1 MIVSRI
7 ENHVISK
14 SHIMYKTI
22 DEYCFRAKNLYN
34 LATYYVRQE
43 FINNGKW
50 LRYKELDPMLQKEDA
65 YKLCGSQAGQIISL
79 TIDDV
84 WKSFFESN
92 KDWKKNP
99 SKYLGRP
106 KLPKYKDK
114 NGRFTYSLKN
124 IQYRIDEDSYIY
136 FSFKPFKQFNKLFKT
151 QVNEKLNRISFVPR
165 GSDYVMCILYSLE
178 VPDVKEDSNNII
190 GIDLGVDNLATI
202 SNNIG
207 QQPIII
213 NGRPLKS
220 MNQYYNKKL
229 SLLRSDLKKKHNKD
243 WSNKLQQ
250 LTDKRNRKITYY
262 MHCSSKYIVDYC
274 IQYDID
280 TIVIGLNKEWKQE
293 SSMTKKTNQNFVNI
307 PYDKLIRQIQYKAE
321 NYGIKVIMTEESYTS
336 GTSFL
341 DRELPTKAN
350 YNKDRRI
357 KRGLFKSNTNKLIN
371 ADLNGSYQII
381 KKVFPNV
388 FTDGTE
394 GVYLHPV
401 RVNII

>member
-1 MIVSRI
+1 MLVNRI

-14 SHIMYKTI
+14 SHPMYNTI

-50 LRYKELDPMLQKEDA
+50 LRYKELDPILQKEEA

-79 TIDDV
+79 TIDDI
-84 WKSFFESN
+84 WKSFFKSI
-92 KDWKKNP
+92 KKWKCNP
-99 SKYLGRP
+99 EKYLGRP

-114 NGRFTYSLKN
+114 NGRFIFSLKN
-124 IQYRIDEDSYIY
+124 IQYRIENDYIY
-136 FSFKPFKQFNKLFKT
+136 FSFKPFKKFNNTFKT
-151 QVNEKLNRISFVPR
+151 RVNGKLNRITFVPR
-165 GSDYVMCILYSLE
+165 GSDYVMCILYEIE
-178 VPDVKEDSNNII
+178 VPDVKENSNNII
-190 GIDLGVDNLATI
+190 GIDLGVNNLATI

-229 SLLRSDLKKKHNKD
+229 ALLKSDLKKRHNKD

-262 MHCSSKYIVDYC
+262 MHNASKIIIDYC
-274 IQYDID
+274 IINNID

-293 SSMTKKTNQNFVNI
+293 TNMGKKSNQNFVNI
-307 PYDKLIRQIQYKAE
+307 PYYKLINQIKYKAE
-321 NYGIKVIMTEESYTS
+321 NYGIYVTTKEESYTS

-341 DRELPTKAN
+341 DLEQPIKTN
-350 YNKDRRI
+350 YNKSRRI
-357 KRGLFKSNTNKLIN
+357 KRGLFESNLKILIN

-381 KKVFPNV
+381 KKAFPNS
-388 FTDGTE
+388 FDDGIE
-394 GVYLHPV
+394 DVYLHPV
-401 RVNII
+401 RVNTI